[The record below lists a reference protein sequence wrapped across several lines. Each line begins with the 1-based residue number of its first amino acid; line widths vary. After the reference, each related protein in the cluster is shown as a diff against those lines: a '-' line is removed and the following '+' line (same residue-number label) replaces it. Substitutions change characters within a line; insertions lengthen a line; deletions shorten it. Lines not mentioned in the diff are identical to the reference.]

1 MATRGT
7 KFPASSTPVLQNT
20 PKHDFSRNANR
31 KEGVDLSNLMSD
43 SIEYLKK
50 MLGLTPDCLNGGLKT
65 LRGECVCPKFY
76 RGELCEEIVCI
87 NNGTLIKVPNLVPAR
102 YACKCPHPEYIHG
115 AHCELVKCL
124 NGGRPMDNGYC
135 KCLDYWY
142 TGQFCQE
149 YTASWGAVLGLPL
162 ICMVIIILCCVV
174 CRLDLFPRKPVH
186 SRSTTVIHKFFY
198 LIPLLLIIFE
208 IFVDLRFNFCESFLG
223 RRRTAAQSGVCGD
236 AGARRHRGLEVRRE
250 NARGSESY
258 LRLQENLL
266 NEAGNESALVLR
278 PDRSVLPSYI
288 IRLDTIPVFNP
299 HVSSNITKPMDPPPS
314 YEQAVTSSSISQP
327 INDGAAPVHPPEY
340 TPYPPPPPPRFR
352 PPETPRSV

>member
-1 MATRGT
+1 
-7 KFPASSTPVLQNT
+7 
-20 PKHDFSRNANR
+20 
-31 KEGVDLSNLMSD
+31 
-43 SIEYLKK
+43 
-50 MLGLTPDCLNGGLKT
+50 
-65 LRGECVCPKFY
+65 
-76 RGELCEEIVCI
+76 LCEEIVCI

-149 YTASWGAVLGLPL
+149 
-162 ICMVIIILCCVV
+162 
-174 CRLDLFPRKPVH
+174 
-186 SRSTTVIHKFFY
+186 
-198 LIPLLLIIFE
+198 
-208 IFVDLRFNFCESFLG
+208 
-223 RRRTAAQSGVCGD
+223 
-236 AGARRHRGLEVRRE
+236 
-250 NARGSESY
+250 
-258 LRLQENLL
+258 NLL

-314 YEQAVTSSSISQP
+314 YEQAVTSSSVSQP